1 MAIKKLPLNIPR
13 YHFSEIPNDD
23 EGREFVR
30 LLRKYANRKRYYVLA
45 KGQYLDKTQLDNGED
60 WRDHVRGQPISKST
74 HIRVYLNE
82 RR

>member
-30 LLRKYANRKRYYVLA
+30 LLRKYANRKRY
-45 KGQYLDKTQLDNGED
+45 
-60 WRDHVRGQPISKST
+60 
-74 HIRVYLNE
+74 
-82 RR
+82 